1 MKIYGLFEY
10 TYDWYE
16 WEQLI
21 VVSRNVEKLKKY
33 YETYKGEYG
42 KFLLVEESEHKDYAK
57 DQHNHMI
64 IREVQVV

>member
-10 TYDWYE
+10 TYDYHE

-21 VVSRNVEKLKKY
+21 VVSRSVDKLQKF

-42 KFLLVEESEHKDYAK
+42 KFPLVEGVHHHDHAQLES
-57 DQHNHMI
+57 NHLI
-64 IREVQVV
+64 IREVGVV